1 MSKGKSQ
8 AKRMKEVS
16 FAANVAQIEIMGLDE
31 YTQKEIKNTWHT
43 EKEMNAITMRCI
55 KILTKIEFGRS
66 FKGKRYCV
74 RGLESHTTSG
84 SIAKERNRET
94 AMMSVLEEQQRQ
106 FDATGVVDIES
117 ISKAYKRTTS
127 SQQMWAQVVASRDKQ
142 EAEVYLFENED
153 DYYMAEWDPI
163 SLPDVTIPGP
173 PETIPTHLD
182 PKRSPAKAA

>member
-1 MSKGKSQ
+1 
-8 AKRMKEVS
+8 
-16 FAANVAQIEIMGLDE
+16 
-31 YTQKEIKNTWHT
+31 
-43 EKEMNAITMRCI
+43 
-55 KILTKIEFGRS
+55 
-66 FKGKRYCV
+66 
-74 RGLESHTTSG
+74 
-84 SIAKERNRET
+84 
-94 AMMSVLEEQQRQ
+94 MMSVLEEQQRQ